1 MSLFK
6 RKEIKMS
13 EKNKTIVRKFYK
25 MFELGD
31 LDLADKVVSAD
42 YVSHN
47 AIPGSRNDIEGLKQ
61 VVTSIKNA
69 LPDIQFEIGDQIAE
83 RDKVV
88 SRYTIAGTH
97 RGELFGI
104 PATGKQ
110 VKWTATATMTVA
122 NGKIQESWIN
132 WDQWG
137 LMQQLGVVPLP
148 GG

>member
-1 MSLFK
+1 
-6 RKEIKMS
+6 MS
-13 EKNKTIVRKFYK
+13 EENKAIARKFFK

-31 LDLADKVVSAD
+31 TGLADEVVAAD
-42 YVSHN
+42 YVNHN
-47 AIPGSRNDIEGLKQ
+47 ALPGQRLGIEGVKQ
-61 VVTSIKNA
+61 FATSIKNA
-69 LPDIQFEIGDQIAE
+69 IPDIQFNIGDQIAE

-88 SRYTIAGTH
+88 TRYTVGGTH
-97 RGELFGI
+97 QGELFGI

-122 NGKIQESWIN
+122 NGKIQEAWIN

-137 LMQQLGVVPLP
+137 LMQQLGVVPPP